1 MKVQIML
8 RILFRL
14 LRTRRAS
21 AAELARETEVS
32 ERSIHRYV
40 EELIVAGVPI
50 DIIRGR
56 RGGICL
62 PDTYR
67 LPSNFFTKE
76 EYAAAVNALSA
87 LYEQLPDAALKG
99 ALEKLT
105 RQQKADARDLTLS
118 GYILVDSSTWGDAAG
133 TSETLK
139 FLEDAAERRACI
151 EISYIDREGA
161 ASRRVVEPHLLI
173 YKQNIWYLYA
183 WCRKRE
189 NFRLFRAGRIR
200 GARDTGE
207 RFERRHFDRADLP
220 LKFRFE
226 DKELVN
232 LRLSVD
238 KAALPDVEEWLGMG
252 CVRAEEGGIFAEA
265 EVPGGEVLLSK
276 LLALGS
282 GVRVLSPSAVADALA
297 ERAAAVCALYARGQ
311 KTE

>member
-14 LRTRRAS
+14 LRTRKAS
-21 AAELARETEVS
+21 AAELAREAEVS
-32 ERSIHRYV
+32 ERSIYRYV
-40 EELIVAGVPI
+40 EELIVAGVPL

-56 RGGICL
+56 TGGICL

-67 LPSNFFTKE
+67 LPSNFFNKE

-87 LYEQLPDAALKG
+87 LYEQLPDEAVKG

-105 RQQKADARDLTLS
+105 RQEKSDTRDLALS
-118 GYILVDSSTWGDAAG
+118 GYILVDSGTWGDACG
-133 TSETLK
+133 FSETLK

-151 EISYIDREGA
+151 DLSYVDREGA
-161 ASRRVVEPHLLI
+161 VSRRTVEPHLLI

-183 WCRKRE
+183 WCRKRAD
-189 NFRLFRAGRIR
+189 FRLFRVGRIR

-207 RFERRHFDRADLP
+207 TFERRPFERANLP

-226 DKELVN
+226 DKELVS
-232 LRLSVD
+232 LRLAVQ
-238 KAALPDVEEWLGMG
+238 KAALPDVEEWLGMNS
-252 CVRAEEGGIFAEA
+252 VRTEGGAIFAEA

-276 LLALGS
+276 LLSLGS
-282 GVRVLSPSAVADALA
+282 GIRVLEPLSVAAQLR
-297 ERAAAVCALYARGQ
+297 ERAAAVCGLYSS
-311 KTE
+311 